1 MGKRIG
7 LMLAN
12 LYQGS
17 SISMWKA
24 FAKAASRHKDGSFFV
39 FPGGKLGEDN
49 GDEYMRNDIFSLV
62 TPESID
68 GVIIWTSALSG
79 TRDAS
84 ELHDYALE
92 KSKTMPV
99 VSMGM
104 TIDGCTSVNFDA
116 YQGLLSEIEHMIT
129 VHDDRRI
136 AFLRGP
142 ETHSSAEARF
152 RAYRDALGKHGIK
165 FDPELVSSP
174 FPWADGYNAMKEL
187 IEGRHLVPGK
197 DFTALVAASD
207 MLLLSASNYLSEHGW
222 EIPRDLHA
230 GGFNDSEDN
239 ILMPT
244 EITTVRMPIDEL
256 ASESF
261 MLISEICEGRKAE
274 SLLLPSALVI
284 RRSCGCSGIS
294 GNGDIHAFW
303 NRVRP
308 LISSDEALHAAREIL
323 EYMTGKGD
331 DTRLYRYAEIFIA
344 SGGDAG
350 ALFDAASVYPGT
362 IIPERKDRMHRRIVM
377 EERRAAA
384 KEKQRTQTL
393 TYALDSFKR
402 ELLAA
407 RSKDSIPAIMLSSFR
422 YLGIDKA
429 FLMLYRDFSF
439 TEFIGGF
446 ADDSLITGPSV
457 FSRKSIVPEELE
469 EHIERGTFIVEPLF
483 YGKEELGYIVI
494 GTEWVEGYVL
504 EDIRVSLSSALRGIS
519 LLEDANKAK
528 DKAER
533 GERDA
538 ENFYARLSEGV
549 MVPLGEIRASLLDS
563 TRLSRGSLLKSVL
576 GAEHLLELSLMER
589 DELSVNKVLQS
600 LSDLLSVFEIEA
612 GDLPL
617 IEADT
622 EKIRD
627 TLRILMTGRLSVTF
641 SEDGVIIS
649 GRRNAS
655 DKLSLQYA
663 ERVILMHSGSI
674 HREDGSCSIMLPY
687 PVLGD
692 GQDSGSGV
700 VFSGD
705 VSSLPS
711 GLAAVSVD
719 CRKLVSVNPHAIVIT
734 PSSSEVASMILSSS
748 LIDKRLIIFAP
759 PSSSLKAT
767 LERIAENDEL
777 TIAVFGSL
785 ASLPE
790 KLEGLGRIVNTLPS
804 GRIAKGKTIAIF
816 TSSDYEEIREFRS
829 RQRYSSVP
837 VIVVRERFDS
847 KDLDEISSLSNTII
861 VNPSVFEA
869 DGFLSHLKTIA
880 ASGTLPSHTGV
891 LVKKAIVYLN
901 MHAEKQI
908 SRWQVA
914 ESVNISE
921 DYLARIFRREV
932 GLSPWEYLGI
942 FRIQLA
948 SDMLLNTG
956 KTLSEIAEDTGFMDQ
971 AYFSRVFRKIKGFPP
986 GVLRRHKKVGIV
998 Q

>member
-84 ELHDYALE
+84 ELRDYALE

-152 RAYRDALGKHGIK
+152 RAYRDALGKHGIE

-207 MLLLSASNYLSEHGW
+207 MLLLSASNYLSEHGR

-350 ALFDAASVYPGT
+350 ALFDAASVYPGA

-446 ADDSLITGPSV
+446 ADHSV
-457 FSRKSIVPEELE
+457 VGFVASGKSRAAGGGIGDFVVRRSRPGESADGKL
-469 EHIERGTFIVEPLF
+469 IERE
-483 YGKEELGYIVI
+483 
-494 GTEWVEGYVL
+494 
-504 EDIRVSLSSALRGIS
+504 
-519 LLEDANKAK
+519 
-528 DKAER
+528 
-533 GERDA
+533 
-538 ENFYARLSEGV
+538 
-549 MVPLGEIRASLLDS
+549 
-563 TRLSRGSLLKSVL
+563 LSRGSMGV
-576 GAEHLLELSLMER
+576 ER
-589 DELSVNKVLQS
+589 RQS
-600 LSDLLSVFEIEA
+600 
-612 GDLPL
+612 
-617 IEADT
+617 
-622 EKIRD
+622 
-627 TLRILMTGRLSVTF
+627 
-641 SEDGVIIS
+641 
-649 GRRNAS
+649 
-655 DKLSLQYA
+655 Q
-663 ERVILMHSGSI
+663 
-674 HREDGSCSIMLPY
+674 
-687 PVLGD
+687 
-692 GQDSGSGV
+692 
-700 VFSGD
+700 
-705 VSSLPS
+705 
-711 GLAAVSVD
+711 
-719 CRKLVSVNPHAIVIT
+719 
-734 PSSSEVASMILSSS
+734 
-748 LIDKRLIIFAP
+748 
-759 PSSSLKAT
+759 
-767 LERIAENDEL
+767 
-777 TIAVFGSL
+777 
-785 ASLPE
+785 
-790 KLEGLGRIVNTLPS
+790 
-804 GRIAKGKTIAIF
+804 
-816 TSSDYEEIREFRS
+816 
-829 RQRYSSVP
+829 
-837 VIVVRERFDS
+837 
-847 KDLDEISSLSNTII
+847 SSLSHA
-861 VNPSVFEA
+861 VA
-869 DGFLSHLKTIA
+869 DEKNDVARS
-880 ASGTLPSHTGV
+880 SGPRKCREFCRVDPGRRRIRPFDLPRRIRRMENRKSGGQQKHRRSPR
-891 LVKKAIVYLN
+891 N
-901 MHAEKQI
+901 
-908 SRWQVA
+908 
-914 ESVNISE
+914 SE
-921 DYLARIFRREV
+921 CEFHRC
-932 GLSPWEYLGI
+932 
-942 FRIQLA
+942 
-948 SDMLLNTG
+948 
-956 KTLSEIAEDTGFMDQ
+956 
-971 AYFSRVFRKIKGFPP
+971 PP
-986 GVLRRHKKVGIV
+986 
-998 Q
+998 

>member
-1 MGKRIG
+1 
-7 LMLAN
+7 
-12 LYQGS
+12 
-17 SISMWKA
+17 
-24 FAKAASRHKDGSFFV
+24 
-39 FPGGKLGEDN
+39 
-49 GDEYMRNDIFSLV
+49 
-62 TPESID
+62 
-68 GVIIWTSALSG
+68 
-79 TRDAS
+79 
-84 ELHDYALE
+84 
-92 KSKTMPV
+92 
-99 VSMGM
+99 
-104 TIDGCTSVNFDA
+104 
-116 YQGLLSEIEHMIT
+116 
-129 VHDDRRI
+129 
-136 AFLRGP
+136 
-142 ETHSSAEARF
+142 
-152 RAYRDALGKHGIK
+152 
-165 FDPELVSSP
+165 
-174 FPWADGYNAMKEL
+174 
-187 IEGRHLVPGK
+187 
-197 DFTALVAASD
+197 
-207 MLLLSASNYLSEHGW
+207 
-222 EIPRDLHA
+222 
-230 GGFNDSEDN
+230 
-239 ILMPT
+239 
-244 EITTVRMPIDEL
+244 
-256 ASESF
+256 
-261 MLISEICEGRKAE
+261 
-274 SLLLPSALVI
+274 
-284 RRSCGCSGIS
+284 
-294 GNGDIHAFW
+294 
-303 NRVRP
+303 
-308 LISSDEALHAAREIL
+308 
-323 EYMTGKGD
+323 
-331 DTRLYRYAEIFIA
+331 
-344 SGGDAG
+344 
-350 ALFDAASVYPGT
+350 
-362 IIPERKDRMHRRIVM
+362 
-377 EERRAAA
+377 
-384 KEKQRTQTL
+384 
-393 TYALDSFKR
+393 
-402 ELLAA
+402 
-407 RSKDSIPAIMLSSFR
+407 
-422 YLGIDKA
+422 
-429 FLMLYRDFSF
+429 MLYRDFSF

-627 TLRILMTGRLSVTF
+627 TLRILMTGRLSISF

-649 GRRNAS
+649 GHRNAS

-663 ERVILMHSGSI
+663 ERVILMHSGLI

-692 GQDSGSGV
+692 GQDAGSGV

-705 VSSLPS
+705 VSSLPL

-777 TIAVFGSL
+777 TISVFGSL

-971 AYFSRVFRKIKGFPP
+971 AYFSRVFRKIKGFSP